1 MISLSGMGDRGVR
14 SCQRRPRERKT
25 RRKTKSQSW
34 RQNSVWPG
42 LGWSCVAWLW
52 DRGCGLDRQPHL
64 PGSLCYSPGAELD
77 SPVFLLSTSPQKA
90 SLYSMDNRDP
100 RKFFM
105 SGERK
110 WVMTKGLGRCPGGT
124 DLVSPSP
131 RLHWLCAPCSLPL
144 RFQLSCAQQPG
155 TMMLWASAPSRSS
168 SWRRYLDFKF
178 SLSFSSYP
186 SHPFAKKKD
195 GLEGGRRHKE
205 RMVWRPSTFF
215 INRCNK

>member
-1 MISLSGMGDRGVR
+1 MVWATEESGAAKGGQGRERRGE
-14 SCQRRPRERKT
+14 RPRAKAGGRTRDRKGARAGAGGGT
-25 RRKTKSQSW
+25 SETEKADGEYEAGVGSLT
-34 RQNSVWPG
+34 SVWPG

-155 TMMLWASAPSRSS
+155 TAGIWTDEVRGQIP
-168 SWRRYLDFKF
+168 
-178 SLSFSSYP
+178 
-186 SHPFAKKKD
+186 
-195 GLEGGRRHKE
+195 EG
-205 RMVWRPSTFF
+205 S
-215 INRCNK
+215 